1 MHTYVL
7 HDFMRLAARD
17 QDVPLLAVTT
27 LVGLAL
33 NFLFGWW
40 WTDPLAA
47 LVMVPLI
54 FREAL
59 EGLGSHH
66 E

>member
-1 MHTYVL
+1 
-7 HDFMRLAARD
+7 MRLAARD